1 MKAVLALVIM
11 SICSNLATAQ
21 TQASDKRLMSDADFR
36 TVLNQVEATLS
47 KLETQ
52 LKGID
57 LDKVP
62 QISYSRGKS
71 IEVQRDIGLM
81 EIDTIRKQVSKLRV
95 KRSVSGELALED
107 VLNTLFWSVAEW
119 ESAEDFASLTHY
131 DDSVKAGLDAG
142 MLITRIENDVEARV
156 EMLEK
161 GVCP

>member
-1 MKAVLALVIM
+1 MKALLALVAM
-11 SICSNLATAQ
+11 LICSSFATAQ
-21 TQASDKRLMSDADFR
+21 TQMSDKRLMSDAEFR
-36 TVLNQVEATLS
+36 TSLSQVEAILS
-47 KLETQ
+47 TLETQ

-71 IEVQRDIGLM
+71 IEAQRNLGLM
-81 EIDTIRKQVSKLRV
+81 EIDTARKQVSKLRV

-107 VLNTLFWSVAEW
+107 VLNTFFWSVAEM

-131 DDSVKAGLDAG
+131 DNKSELEWG
-142 MLITRIENDVEARV
+142 MLVSRIGSDVQARV

-161 GVCP
+161 GTCQ